1 MGVGTAPLS
10 NCSRRFQIPPDFV
23 VKSQAIDVAE
33 VILARIRQPNVVSTL
48 WGNRQSRRERLST
61 SEAHGSTTKSDGM
74 CAGFMRLASYGYMDA
89 RIVHSLWLIEAEPHR
104 RRVHFITTQHMP
116 FRSIWI

>member
-33 VILARIRQPNVVSTL
+33 VILALIRQPNVVSTL
-48 WGNRQSRRERLST
+48 GRVP
-61 SEAHGSTTKSDGM
+61 
-74 CAGFMRLASYGYMDA
+74 LACG
-89 RIVHSLWLIEAEPHR
+89 
-104 RRVHFITTQHMP
+104 
-116 FRSIWI
+116 

>member
-33 VILARIRQPNVVSTL
+33 VILALIRQSNVVSTL
-48 WGNRQSRRERLST
+48 
-61 SEAHGSTTKSDGM
+61 
-74 CAGFMRLASYGYMDA
+74 
-89 RIVHSLWLIEAEPHR
+89 
-104 RRVHFITTQHMP
+104 
-116 FRSIWI
+116 